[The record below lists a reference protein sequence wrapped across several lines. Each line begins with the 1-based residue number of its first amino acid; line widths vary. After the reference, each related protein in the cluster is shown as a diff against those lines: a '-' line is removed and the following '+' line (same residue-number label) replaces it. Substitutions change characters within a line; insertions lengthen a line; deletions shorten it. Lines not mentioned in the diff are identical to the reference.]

1 MYIINSWLETSLSWF
16 THPHIVQMSGFVA
29 ILVLEIH
36 GSRMKIAFCRPLTD
50 RCRTTMSCHLSGRK
64 STGLLVSPHV
74 ASVSSQLNGGLDQR
88 VEWGKATDLRLRPR
102 LRPTIFRQQLLTL
115 SLVWCKEPSR
125 SPWTTMCLTQ
135 EQTKCIGL
143 YIFYKLDW
151 VGVLRRIV
159 WFHFIT
165 CKVPCQKCWNWI
177 MAYIVLL

>member
-36 GSRMKIAFCRPLTD
+36 GSRVKIAFCRPLTD
-50 RCRTTMSCHLSGRK
+50 RCRATMSCHLSGRK

-115 SLVWCKEPSR
+115 SLVWCNERGRR
-125 SPWTTMCLTQ
+125 SPLTTMSFDWERAYLQDTCLV
-135 EQTKCIGL
+135 CNRNYL
-143 YIFYKLDW
+143 L
-151 VGVLRRIV
+151 VLI
-159 WFHFIT
+159 
-165 CKVPCQKCWNWI
+165 
-177 MAYIVLL
+177 